1 MYRVLLL
8 LLVSTAFACTPARVA
23 LRSESGQA
31 LPWEE
36 AELRQMT
43 YFLSQDLVI
52 ERPITGAEGEK
63 VMGMTVERNG
73 KPFDQITISR
83 ETPGEFLQLQR
94 SNMLAVTFA
103 QGDRDRYLVFSPS
116 AKWEGA
122 CMLVVPFWSEGKAQ
136 VNYGGQVYF
145 TVPGTGI
152 PALEAVRRK

>member
-1 MYRVLLL
+1 MYRTLLL
-8 LLVSTAFACTPARVA
+8 LLASALFACTPARVA
-23 LRSESGQA
+23 LRSEPGQA

-36 AELRQMT
+36 AELRKMT

-52 ERPITGAEGEK
+52 ERPITGAAGEK
-63 VMGMTVERNG
+63 VMGTPVDRGG
-73 KPFDQITISR
+73 KQFDQITISR
-83 ETPGEFLQLQR
+83 ETPGEFVQLQR
-94 SNMLAVTFA
+94 SHMLAVTFA

-152 PALEAVRRK
+152 PALEGQRRK